1 MNMSP
6 TYLHTYAL
14 KNIAYIYGIILF
26 LLLIS
31 IRMFLLQVTDNSILT
46 DLHDKGIVLFPK
58 TWKSKTGK
66 FSEDIWLHA
75 QWSHP
80 GSNVAS
86 LVCSVFHGFASP

>member
-1 MNMSP
+1 MSP

-58 TWKSKTGK
+58 T
-66 FSEDIWLHA
+66 
-75 QWSHP
+75 
-80 GSNVAS
+80 
-86 LVCSVFHGFASP
+86 